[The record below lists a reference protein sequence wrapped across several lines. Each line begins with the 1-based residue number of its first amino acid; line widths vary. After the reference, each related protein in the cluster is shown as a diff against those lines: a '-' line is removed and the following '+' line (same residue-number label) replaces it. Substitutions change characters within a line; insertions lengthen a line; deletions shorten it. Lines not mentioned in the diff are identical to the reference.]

1 MTIHFNFYNFLLLE
15 NIVKIQV
22 EKKIKKPEE
31 NLKNQLLVPGD
42 FSNQRK
48 GLKSGVLATLFLT
61 IYVELSFFYLFS
73 Q

>member
-15 NIVKIQV
+15 NVAKIQV
-22 EKKIKKPEE
+22 EKKIKKLGE

-48 GLKSGVLATLFLT
+48 CLKSG
-61 IYVELSFFYLFS
+61 FS
-73 Q
+73 WLNQEFWQLCS